1 MLPNAVIIPDKNVIV
16 LATIPVG
23 KRVWG
28 LAITP
33 DGRKVYAA
41 NGLSNDVS
49 VIDTA
54 ANQVIKTIK
63 VGDGPW
69 GIAIKN

>member
-1 MLPNAVIIPDKNVIV
+1 VVAEIP
-16 LATIPVG
+16 TGQRP
-23 KRVWG
+23 WG

-33 DGRKVYAA
+33 DGGKVYAA
-41 NGLSNDVS
+41 CGGSDPNLPGERNVLT

-54 ANQVIKTIK
+54 TNRAVRTIK

-69 GIAIKN
+69 GVAVGP